1 MLEIQKNRGRHMS
14 EYTAFTALIPDDIKA
29 LVPAER
35 EHHAFYSLYDI
46 TKKKHP
52 EETATGIKDN
62 ASQEDKAKLTALI
75 TEEFHSA
82 MQWHVQHALIDNA
95 DKPTE
100 IKRDPVP
107 TDKAANKKILA
118 LVNPAYLKKIPFF
131 VRGHATEK
139 TCGLFAREF
148 PDLYNSF
155 KGEPTEEQKEEMKRL
170 INLIFEERMAK
181 HGM

>member
-1 MLEIQKNRGRHMS
+1 MS
-14 EYTAFTALIPDDIKA
+14 EYTAFTALIPDVIKA
-29 LVPAER
+29 LVPKER
-35 EHHAFYSLYDI
+35 EHHAFYNLYDI

-52 EETATGIKDN
+52 EETAYGLSEKATE
-62 ASQEDKAKLTALI
+62 EDKAKLTALM

-82 MQWHVQHALIDNA
+82 MAWHVQHALIANA
-95 DKPTE
+95 EKSQE

-107 TDKAANKKILA
+107 ADKEANKKILA

-155 KGEPTEEQKEEMKRL
+155 KGEPTEEQKEEMKKL

-181 HGM
+181 HDM